1 MTCLNCFVG
10 VRVPRNFKLLD
21 ELELGEKGCGDGTIS
36 WGLADDDDNTLT
48 KWTGTIIGPHKVC
61 CSQRFEGIQF
71 RS

>member
-1 MTCLNCFVG
+1 MQKWWIASDYLPG
-10 VRVPRNFKLLD
+10 VRVPRNFKLLE

-61 CSQRFEGIQF
+61 MFHL
-71 RS
+71 